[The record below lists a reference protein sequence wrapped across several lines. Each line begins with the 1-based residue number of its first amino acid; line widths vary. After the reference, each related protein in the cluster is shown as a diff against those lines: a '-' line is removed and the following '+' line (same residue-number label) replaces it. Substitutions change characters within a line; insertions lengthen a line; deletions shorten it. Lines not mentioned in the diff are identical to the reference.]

1 MQFLILSL
9 SGTIEAMSEF
19 CLILLKQKEK
29 GPRNKKRKDV
39 LSTMKNPLSHFL
51 QRCSKILKILTFF

>member
-9 SGTIEAMSEF
+9 SGMIEAMSEF
-19 CLILLKQKEK
+19 CLVILKQKEK

-39 LSTMKNPLSHFL
+39 LSTMKNPVSHFL
-51 QRCSKILKILTFF
+51 KRCPEILKILTF